1 MRKISVKD
9 LTVQE
14 KLRLICGQDC
24 WHTVSLGGKLP
35 QITVSDGPNGLRTEQ
50 TDENGKTYAIPAVA
64 YPSIQLLA
72 NTWSTES
79 ARTMGACLADD
90 CLERDVDILLAPGV
104 NIKRHPLNGR
114 NFEYFS
120 EDPVL
125 AGEMAK
131 AYIEGVQGGG
141 VGACL
146 KHFCCNNLEYDR
158 LHQSSDVDDRTLH
171 EIYYAPF
178 AIACKA
184 KPVSVMCSYNR
195 VNGTYASEYKQG
207 FDYLRE
213 ACGFDGAIFSDWD
226 AVRDRAAAA
235 RAGLDL
241 EMPFN
246 QNNYEKLCADY
257 RAGKLPDEELDACA
271 QRVIDLVYRC
281 KAMRESAR
289 IQTTEAERAA
299 AARQIAAEGMVLL
312 KNDGTLPL
320 TDGSSVMVG
329 GCYAKP
335 DTPDMI
341 RGGGSACVVRKDTF
355 DLPARLAERG
365 FSVRYE
371 GAFRYDGVN
380 SNVQNARTALEYA
393 AESDVAIVC
402 VGTGMPYEYEAGDRK
417 TMRLPEVQER
427 AITEIAAQ
435 CERTIVVI
443 FAGAAVEMS
452 AWADKVQ
459 AIVFAGFPGAGGDE
473 ALADLLVGK
482 IDPSGKLSETF
493 PRSLEDVPAVR
504 AYRCA
509 GVTRYAEGLDV
520 GYRYFDTYDVPVQ
533 FPFGHGLHYAS
544 YVYADLKCMPKGD
557 GLEISYAIQNT
568 SDREGKEVSQ
578 VYVRERAPLV
588 YRPKKE
594 LKAFAKTSVC
604 AGKSKTVTHFLDMS
618 VFAHWSVSQNRWEVT
633 DGLYEVLVGASSAD
647 IRLRAKLRI
656 TDGKIQVI

>member
-1 MRKISVKD
+1 MKKISAND
-9 LTVQE
+9 LTAEE

-35 QITVSDGPNGLRTEQ
+35 QIMVSDGPTGLRTEQ
-50 TDENGKTYAIPAVA
+50 TGEDGKTFTIPAVV

-72 NTWSTES
+72 NTWSTEC
-79 ARTMGACLADD
+79 ARVMGACLADD
-90 CLERDVDILLAPGV
+90 CLERNVDILLAPGV

-125 AGEMAK
+125 AGQMAK

-141 VGACL
+141 VGVCL

-158 LHQSSDVDDRTLH
+158 LHQSSDVDERPLH

-178 AIACKA
+178 AIACEA

-207 FDYLRE
+207 FDYLRN

-226 AVRDRAAAA
+226 AVRDRASAA

-246 QNNYEKLCADY
+246 QGNYEKLCADY
-257 RAGKLPDEELDACA
+257 RAGKLPDTALDACA
-271 QRVIDLVYRC
+271 QRVIDLVCRC
-281 KAMRESAR
+281 KEMRKDAR
-289 IQTTEAERAA
+289 VRTSEAERATE
-299 AARQIAAEGMVLL
+299 ARQIAAEGMVLL

-320 TDGSSVMVG
+320 ERGSAVMVG

-417 TMRLPEVQER
+417 TMRLQEVQER
-427 AITEIAAQ
+427 AIAEIAAQ
-435 CERTIVVI
+435 CERTVVVI

-473 ALADLLVGK
+473 ALADLLTGE

-493 PRSLEDVPAVR
+493 PRALEDVPAAR
-504 AYRCA
+504 AFRCA
-509 GVTRYAEGLDV
+509 GVTRYAEGLGV

-533 FPFGHGLHYAS
+533 FPFGYGLHYAS
-544 YVYADLKCMPKGD
+544 YAYADLTYAPKGD
-557 GLEISYAIQNT
+557 GLEISYVVRNT
-568 SDREGKEVSQ
+568 SGRDGKEISQ

-594 LKAFAKTSVC
+594 LKAFAKTFVC
-604 AGKSKTVTHFLDMS
+604 AGKSKTVTHFLDKS
-618 VFAHWSVSQNRWEVT
+618 AFAHWSVSQNEWEVT
-633 DGLYEVLVGASSAD
+633 DGIYEILVGASSAD
-647 IRLRAKLRI
+647 IRLRAKIRI
-656 TDGKIQVI
+656 RGGEIQII

>member
-1 MRKISVKD
+1 MRKITVKD

-50 TDENGKTYAIPAVA
+50 TDENGKTYTIPAVA

-79 ARTMGACLADD
+79 AHCMGACLADD

-178 AIACKA
+178 VIACKA

-195 VNGTYASEYKQG
+195 VNGTYASEYKLG
-207 FDYLRE
+207 FDYLRRE
-213 ACGFDGAIFSDWD
+213 CGFDGAIFSDWD

-246 QNNYEKLCADY
+246 QGNYDRLCADY

-281 KAMRESAR
+281 KEMRESAR
-289 IQTTEAERAA
+289 VHTTEAERAA

-312 KNDGTLPL
+312 KNDGVLPL
-320 TDGSSVMVG
+320 ESGSAVMVG

-335 DTPDMI
+335 DTSDMI

-402 VGTGMPYEYEAGDRK
+402 VGTGAPYEYEAGDRK
-417 TMRLPEVQER
+417 TMRLQEVQER

-435 CERTIVVI
+435 CGRTIVVI
-443 FAGAAVEMS
+443 FAGAAVETG

-473 ALADLLVGK
+473 ALADLLIGK

-544 YVYADLKCMPKGD
+544 YAYADLKCMPKGD

-568 SDREGKEVSQ
+568 SEREGKEVSQ
-578 VYVRERAPLV
+578 VYVRERTPLV

-594 LKAFAKTSVC
+594 LKAFAKTFVC
-604 AGKSKTVTHFLDMS
+604 AGKNKTVTHFLDMS
-618 VFAHWSVSQNRWEVT
+618 AFAHWSVSQNRWEVT
-633 DGLYEVLVGASSAD
+633 DGVYEVLVGASSAD

>member
-1 MRKISVKD
+1 MKRISAKD

-14 KLRLICGQDC
+14 KLRLICGQDRWC
-24 WHTVSLGGKLP
+24 TVGIEGKLP
-35 QITVSDGPNGLRTEQ
+35 QVTASDGPSGLRTER
-50 TDENGKTYAIPAVA
+50 TDENGQTYTLPAVA
-64 YPSIQLLA
+64 YPSVQLLA
-72 NTWSTES
+72 NTWDTES
-79 ARTMGACLADD
+79 ARGMGACLADD
-90 CLERDVDILLAPGV
+90 CKERDVDILLAPGV

-141 VGACL
+141 VGVCL

-158 LHQSSDVDDRTLH
+158 FHQSSDVDERTLH

-178 AIACKA
+178 AIACGA

-207 FDYLRE
+207 FDYLRD

-241 EMPFN
+241 EMPFR
-246 QNNYEKLCADY
+246 QGNYEKLCADY
-257 RAGKLPDEELDACA
+257 RAGKLPDAELDACA
-271 QRVIDLVYRC
+271 QRVIDLVCRC
-281 KAMRESAR
+281 KEMRKGAR
-289 IQTTEAERAA
+289 VRTTEVERAA
-299 AARQIAAEGMVLL
+299 AARRIAAEGMVLL
-312 KNDGTLPL
+312 KNEGALPL
-320 TDGSSVMVG
+320 GRGCSVMVG
-329 GCYAKP
+329 GCYARP
-335 DTPDMI
+335 DTPDML
-341 RGGGSACVVRKDTF
+341 RGGGSACVAGADAF
-355 DLPARLAERG
+355 DLPARLSERG
-365 FSVRYE
+365 FSVCYE
-371 GAFRYDGVN
+371 GAFRYDGVDG
-380 SNVQNARTALEYA
+380 SVQNARTALEFA
-393 AESDVAIVC
+393 AASDVAIVC
-402 VGTGMPYEYEAGDRK
+402 VGTGAPYEYEAGDRK

-427 AITEIAAQ
+427 AIAEIAAQ
-435 CERTIVVI
+435 CGRTVVVI
-443 FAGAAVEMS
+443 FAGAAVEMGD
-452 AWADKVQ
+452 WADKVQ
-459 AIVFAGFPGAGGDE
+459 AIVFAGFPGAGGDA
-473 ALADLLVGK
+473 ALADLLAGK

-493 PRSLEDVPAVR
+493 PRSLEDVPAAR

-544 YVYADLKCMPKGD
+544 YAYADLTCAPKEG
-557 GLEISYAIQNT
+557 GLEISYTVQNT
-568 SDREGKEVSQ
+568 SNRDGKEVSQ
-578 VYVRERAPLV
+578 VYVRECAPLV

-594 LKAFAKTSVC
+594 LKAFAKTFVR
-604 AGKSKTVTHFLDMS
+604 AGKSGTVTHFLNKNA
-618 VFAHWSVSQNRWEVT
+618 FAHWSVPQKRWEVT
-633 DGLYEVLVGASSAD
+633 DGVYEILIGASSAD

-656 TDGKIQVI
+656 ADGAIQII